1 MSASANDLI
10 FEAVAIHALG
20 GSVLDATDMG
30 THAVEYGLRNWAV
43 FPGNGKVPAV
53 AGGRGV
59 LDAATDITTLIGWWA
74 GRYAGRNILGRVPDS
89 MFVMDIDP
97 RNGGLEA
104 LIELQNKY
112 GQLPETL
119 TTISGRGDGGVHL
132 FYRRP
137 PGKLSSKRLG
147 AGIDIKTSSGYVV
160 LPPSIHPTTGMPYI
174 RIARP
179 VAAPPQWLCK
189 LLRSEPKPAAAQRRW
204 DSPTALV
211 GGRTISQY
219 NAGTSWSA
227 ILAPHRW
234 RCLDSDPD
242 ADGARWR
249 HPNATAAHSANV
261 RGGRLY
267 VWSPNTPFDISEAG
281 NPNGYSKFDAIAVL
295 DHGGDLTAA
304 LRSLREG
311 NTPA

>member
-104 LIELQNKY
+104 LIELHRAAT
-112 GQLPETL
+112 GTL
-119 TTISGRGDGGVHL
+119 FL
-132 FYRRP
+132 
-137 PGKLSSKRLG
+137 
-147 AGIDIKTSSGYVV
+147 
-160 LPPSIHPTTGMPYI
+160 
-174 RIARP
+174 RP
-179 VAAPPQWLCK
+179 VLAETAVRCC
-189 LLRSEPKPAAAQRRW
+189 EPSRASR
-204 DSPTALV
+204 
-211 GGRTISQY
+211 
-219 NAGTSWSA
+219 
-227 ILAPHRW
+227 
-234 RCLDSDPD
+234 
-242 ADGARWR
+242 
-249 HPNATAAHSANV
+249 
-261 RGGRLY
+261 
-267 VWSPNTPFDISEAG
+267 
-281 NPNGYSKFDAIAVL
+281 
-295 DHGGDLTAA
+295 
-304 LRSLREG
+304 
-311 NTPA
+311 